1 MLYICFRP
9 VLQAFARWEVAMPSI
24 RPPAVAGMFYPADG
38 RMLHQQ
44 LQHWLHDENPAG
56 TLPKA
61 IIVPHAGY
69 IYSGPVAASAY
80 RKLLAGR
87 TSVRRVVLVG
97 PAHRVAFAGLAVSDA
112 DFFATPLGDIPL
124 DRRSIGELLTLP
136 YVQTLDQAHALEHSL
151 EVQLPFL
158 QEILEEFSLVPIVVG
173 DATPIQVAEAL
184 DQLWDGED
192 TLIVISSDLS
202 HYHDYV
208 TAQRMDRATSDA
220 IEALTPE
227 RIGFHD
233 ACGRLPVSGL
243 LIQARKRGLTATT
256 VDLRN
261 SGDTAGSKDSV
272 VGYGAYVFG

>member
-1 MLYICFRP
+1 
-9 VLQAFARWEVAMPSI
+9 MPSI

-38 RMLHQQ
+38 RSLHQQ
-44 LQHWLHDENPAG
+44 LRDWLHDEKPAG
-56 TLPKA
+56 ALPKA

-80 RKLLAGR
+80 RKVLAGR

-97 PAHRVAFAGLAVSDA
+97 PAHRVAFRGLAVSNA

-124 DRRSIGELLTLP
+124 DRASIAELLTLP

-158 QEILEEFSLVPIVVG
+158 QEVLQEFSLVPIVVG
-173 DATPIQVAEAL
+173 DATPNQVAEAL
-184 DQLWDGED
+184 ELLWDGED

-202 HYHDYV
+202 HYHDYA

-243 LIQARKRGLTATT
+243 LLQARKRGLQATT